1 MYSPLPTLHAIG
13 NLPKILIN
21 ETLLTAHNKKITPQ
35 RRLYAT
41 RNELK
46 IFHEKIV
53 SRNEAT
59 RWTCSYR
66 CRDFAGNNMLPIIL
80 SAFAFNSC
88 MIEFSIPDFNETIIK
103 NLISLHSRFPP
114 TRSSSIGVFSATSA
128 RGNPSIPNLL
138 CASHDARSQRCHVNN
153 CMHVLEN
160 LPD

>member
-1 MYSPLPTLHAIG
+1 MLCGNIDKIKTPLQAIKKMYSPLPTLHAIG

-59 RWTCSYR
+59 R
-66 CRDFAGNNMLPIIL
+66 
-80 SAFAFNSC
+80 
-88 MIEFSIPDFNETIIK
+88 
-103 NLISLHSRFPP
+103 
-114 TRSSSIGVFSATSA
+114 
-128 RGNPSIPNLL
+128 
-138 CASHDARSQRCHVNN
+138 
-153 CMHVLEN
+153 
-160 LPD
+160 